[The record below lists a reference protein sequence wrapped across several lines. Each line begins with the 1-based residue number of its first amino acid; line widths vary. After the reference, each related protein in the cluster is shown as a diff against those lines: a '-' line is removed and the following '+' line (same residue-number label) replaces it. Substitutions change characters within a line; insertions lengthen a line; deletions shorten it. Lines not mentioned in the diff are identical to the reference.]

1 MLVDGSD
8 SIHRSDFILVK
19 NFMKKLVGKLTIG
32 PDSVQVGVVQFCTS
46 PQNIRQ
52 EFYLNDYNNADDIM
66 KRIDSITQI
75 KQGNSIADGLE
86 FSKQSFLPEHGSRRD
101 KGVRQV
107 LLLFTDGDTEEE
119 NAPDVANQLRA
130 MKIHIDVIGVGRI
143 DTDQLYQIQGKGEKP
158 IILKTFEELPNHLE
172 EVVNRVCDE
181 QEDEPDG

>member
-19 NFMKKLVGKLTIG
+19 NFMKKLVEKLKIG
-32 PDSVQVGVVQFCTS
+32 PDLVQVGVVQFCTS
-46 PQNIRQ
+46 RDIRQ
-52 EFYLNDYNNADDIM
+52 EFYLNDYNNADDIV
-66 KRIDSITQI
+66 KKIDSITQI

-86 FSKQSFLPEHGSRRD
+86 FSKASFLPKHGSRRD

-107 LLLFTDGDTEEE
+107 LLLFTDGDTDET
-119 NAPDVANQLRA
+119 NAPDVADELRA

-143 DTDQLYQIQGKGEKP
+143 DSDQLYKIQGTGERP
-158 IILKTFEELPNHLE
+158 IILKTYEELPNHLE

-181 QEDEPDG
+181 PEDEPDG